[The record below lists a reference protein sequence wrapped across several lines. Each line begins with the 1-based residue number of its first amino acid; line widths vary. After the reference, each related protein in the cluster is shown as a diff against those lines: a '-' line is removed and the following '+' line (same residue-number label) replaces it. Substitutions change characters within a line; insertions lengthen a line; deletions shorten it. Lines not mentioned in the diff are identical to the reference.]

1 MTKDCSMDKTW
12 LKDCSTD
19 ETQLKDCS
27 TDETWFKDCGTH
39 QTWLKVYL
47 LNDKE
52 ARAIKLILETMFI
65 ETNTKK
71 HDNLYTC
78 GFSLVK
84 LQVTF
89 CTDLVFIC

>member
-1 MTKDCSMDKTW
+1 MH
-12 LKDCSTD
+12 
-19 ETQLKDCS
+19 
-27 TDETWFKDCGTH
+27 ETWFKDCGTH

-71 HDNLYTC
+71 HHNLYTC

-89 CTDLVFIC
+89 WFLFVNGIGQNFFYTYIHT